1 MNEINTGSFLCRLL
15 NAYNGN
21 IASEAEN
28 IHFAMTHGFAE
39 ALDELSADKPLIR
52 SQAARIIHDFLKKE
66 LHEPDEPDWG
76 DAGRLK
82 DLYDCHVCVN
92 HIAQV
97 CVKGIMS
104 PKHTDNGDIYFDGKG
119 TVSETE
125 ADEIINNIF
134 ILDQRTEIYK

>member
-1 MNEINTGSFLCRLL
+1 MNEINTGSFICRLL

-28 IHFAMTHGFAE
+28 IHFARMHGFAE

-52 SQAARIIHDFLKKE
+52 SQAARIIHEFLKKE

-97 CVKGIMS
+97 VLRG
-104 PKHTDNGDIYFDGKG
+104 
-119 TVSETE
+119 
-125 ADEIINNIF
+125 
-134 ILDQRTEIYK
+134 